1 MRISLLGKVVIIWV
15 SIYLGLKFLVTPP
28 LPSSVIFMYMALIT
42 FCILL
47 YVTVFQEDSDAFFG
61 PIKKFIAGSEGESSM
76 VKMGRVVAFI
86 LIPLAF
92 GYRSYQNTIPSFE
105 PPLEQRIVH
114 PAPPTEFTGMVNPY
128 REDEEHFAEN
138 VAKGREI
145 YYRNCVFCH
154 GDKLDGNGI
163 FADGFNLRPAN
174 FQDSQVLPM
183 FQESYVF
190 WRASKGGIGLPEEST
205 PWQSAMPRWEAILS
219 EEERWKVIMFL
230 YDYTGYKPRT
240 WE

>member
-1 MRISLLGKVVIIWV
+1 MRVPILRKVAIIWV

-28 LPSSVIFMYMALIT
+28 LPSSVIFMYMSLVSV
-42 FCILL
+42 CVLL
-47 YVTVFQEDSDAFFG
+47 YVTVFEEDTNAFFG
-61 PIKKFIAGSEGESSM
+61 PIKSFIAGSETESAGT
-76 VKMGRVVAFI
+76 KWGRMAALI

-114 PAPPTEFTGMVNPY
+114 PAPPTEFTGMMNPY
-128 REDEEHFAEN
+128 REDEEHFAAN
-138 VAKGREI
+138 VARGREI

-154 GDKLDGNGI
+154 GDKLDGDGI
-163 FADGFNLRPAN
+163 YAGGFNLRPAN

-183 FQESYVF
+183 LQESYVF
-190 WRASKGGIGLPEEST
+190 WRVSKGGVGLPEEST
-205 PWQSAMPRWEAILS
+205 PWNSAMPRWETILS